1 MHRHALALVSC
12 LFLFV
17 GSAACTSF
25 TPDEPPAV
33 IHARFDPDAKVIPM
47 PSDVLRDDA
56 AGHLDVPIDD
66 TLSPAEAE
74 LYGYLN
80 TLDGWSSAS
89 SAEVEF
95 TAPIAP
101 GTVNDDTLE
110 VWKWGG
116 TPQRVTDA
124 RVSIAADEKKVT
136 IDAPRAGWERGAQY
150 VVVLRGQEDGVEG

>member
-1 MHRHALALVSC
+1 MHRHAHAFVSC
-12 LFLFV
+12 LCL
-17 GSAACTSF
+17 SALAAGGCASF
-25 TPDEPPAV
+25 TPDDPPPV

-47 PSDVLRDDA
+47 PSDVLRDDV
-56 AGHLDVPIDD
+56 AGRLDLPIDD
-66 TLSPAEAE
+66 TLTPAEAE

-89 SAEVEF
+89 AAKVEF

-101 GTVNDDTLE
+101 GTINERTLE

-124 RVSIAADEKKVT
+124 RVTIADDERSLT
-136 IDAPRAGWERGAQY
+136 IDAPRQDRKS
-150 VVVLRGQEDGVEG
+150 VV